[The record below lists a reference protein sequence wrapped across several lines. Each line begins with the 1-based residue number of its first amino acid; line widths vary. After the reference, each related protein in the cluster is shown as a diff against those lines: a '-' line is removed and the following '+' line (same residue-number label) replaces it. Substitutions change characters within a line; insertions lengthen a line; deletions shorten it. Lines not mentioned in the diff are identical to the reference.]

1 MVYHLFTQL
10 EALPNWVAMAAQRQG
25 EMTEFGPLPV
35 ECVLTETE
43 LDWFTRAL
51 ELACFFTPLA
61 AERLRE
67 LNAARGARTVQQQQQ
82 PLPPPVVY
90 AAAYDPIAAVPPL
103 PPTSNYA
110 LPSRDLS
117 TQLPPLPQQQ
127 QPQQTLELP
136 IVSVAASLSSGMTAD
151 QYSLD
156 QSTAAG
162 AWGVDS
168 YQSALSASTSSDVT
182 GSSSDRNSLSPPGQ
196 GSFGS
201 ATLPNLT
208 GGEVS
213 YTVDANGQPLLGG
226 SVEPVPPPPPPP
238 PPAQQQPSLTM
249 PWPDVGYD
257 FQLPPQRTAAVNTVS
272 PESTVGIAPPA
283 TMGSAGSAESENGQ
297 PWQPT
302 PSMPPPPPPPDAG
315 PDSWTN
321 YNTNEWS

>member
-67 LNAARGARTVQQQQQ
+67 LNAARGARTVQQQQ
-82 PLPPPVVY
+82 PLPPPDAY
-90 AAAYDPIAAVPPL
+90 AAAYDPVAAVLPL

-110 LPSRDLS
+110 LPSRDRS
-117 TQLPPLPQQQ
+117 SQLPPPPQQQ
-127 QPQQTLELP
+127 HQQTMELP

-151 QYSLD
+151 QYSLN

-162 AWGVDS
+162 TWGVDS
-168 YQSALSASTSSDVT
+168 YQSAALSASTSSDIT
-182 GSSSDRNSLSPPGQ
+182 GSSDRNSLSPPGH

-201 ATLPNLT
+201 ANVPNLT
-208 GGEVS
+208 GGETS
-213 YTVDANGQPLLGG
+213 YTMDASGTPLLGG
-226 SVEPVPPPPPPP
+226 SVEPVPPPVPPQQQ
-238 PPAQQQPSLTM
+238 QQQPSLTM

-257 FQLPPQRTAAVNTVS
+257 FQLPPQRTSAVNTVS

-283 TMGSAGSAESENGQ
+283 TMGSAGSTESENGQ

-321 YNTNEWS
+321 YNTNGWS

>member
-67 LNAARGARTVQQQQQ
+67 LNAARGARTVQQQ
-82 PLPPPVVY
+82 PLPPPVAY
-90 AAAYDPIAAVPPL
+90 AAAYDPMAAVLPL

-110 LPSRDLS
+110 LPSRDPS
-117 TQLPPLPQQQ
+117 TQLPPPPPPPQH
-127 QPQQTLELP
+127 QQTMELP

-162 AWGVDS
+162 GTWGVDS

-182 GSSSDRNSLSPPGQ
+182 GSSDRNSLSPPGQ
-196 GSFGS
+196 GTFGS

-208 GGEVS
+208 SGGEAS
-213 YTVDANGQPLLGG
+213 YAMDASGSPLLGG
-226 SVEPVPPPPPPP
+226 TVEPVPPLPPPPP
-238 PPAQQQPSLTM
+238 PQQQQPSLTM

-257 FQLPPQRTAAVNTVS
+257 FQLPPQRTAAINTVS
-272 PESTVGIAPPA
+272 PESTVGIIAPPA
-283 TMGSAGSAESENGQ
+283 TMGAGSAESENGQ

-302 PSMPPPPPPPDAG
+302 SSMPPPPPPPSDAG

-321 YNTNEWS
+321 YNTNGWS